1 MKKLIF
7 FLLFYFEISPYVCF
21 VLHAQGRVY
30 ARQNIAGFFYARDS
44 TIYGSVPPCGAS
56 MRPLPL
62 RCKTTGKA
70 EPFFISAHKQKI
82 LKMSYTEK
90 NCLNGNNSTT
100 QATPEGG
107 DTLFFVHLLSAV
119 QRQVQLET
127 NIKNNLYAF
136 ILERGLYRELK
147 EYSSAH
153 DMSSPGG
160 HARALV
166 SVSFSSLQKS
176 KNMEVCH
183 E

>member
-7 FLLFYFEISPYVCF
+7 FLLFILKNCRMF
-21 VLHAQGRVY
+21 VMLNIRKGKRY
-30 ARQNIAGFFYARDS
+30 ACRFFVAGFFYACLVI
-44 TIYGSVPPCGAS
+44 IYSVTPVWSINVPTALAVLS
-56 MRPLPL
+56 NRSVALL
-62 RCKTTGKA
+62 FFAAKTNYS
-70 EPFFISAHKQKI
+70 EM
-82 LKMSYTEK
+82 LNTEK